1 MRLLVSALSCNPS
14 LGSEALVGFKYAEA
28 LSRRYETVII
38 AAAPSQAPEGAA
50 LLRCDAGQCSFNE
63 VSAGP
68 LLRFELR
75 QQRIARRLRNQFPF
89 DYVHRITPSA
99 IQEPTWAGRLGKP
112 LIIGPLIAADAPPL
126 TFARLLNR
134 PVSPPKG
141 PRWRPSRVAGRIYRT
156 IVTRAEREQSYLHHA
171 RRILVGTR
179 TALRQVPE
187 HLREKCRLVTYS
199 GVEHEVFVPPPARPV
214 TNTVRLLFV
223 GRLIP
228 YKGVELL
235 LRAVEIAARRC
246 SIKLDI
252 VGGADPVYKNFLLQL
267 IQELRLESSVNFLS
281 PVPRHQLPSLYQRAD
296 VFCFPTLCDTYGI
309 ALLEAMSC
317 GCAVLVSDVA
327 GAGEI
332 VNGENGLKVRLD
344 APDEY
349 IREYAEKIV
358 ALAQNHELRASL
370 GERARKFIRR
380 EHDWDRIGDQ
390 ILAVYDELEIATA
403 SGSERDSRQ

>member
-1 MRLLVSALSCNPS
+1 MRVLVSALSCNPS

-28 LSRRYETVII
+28 LSQRYETIVISSP
-38 AAAPSQAPEGAA
+38 PSQAPEGAT
-50 LLRCDAGQCSFNE
+50 LLRCDAGECSFNE
-63 VSAGP
+63 VGSAP

-75 QQRIARRLRNQFPF
+75 QQRMARRLRHQFPF

-99 IQEPTWAGRLGKP
+99 IQTPTWAGRLGKP
-112 LIIGPLIAADAPPL
+112 LIIGPLIAADKPPL
-126 TFARLLNR
+126 AFAPFLSR
-134 PVSPPKG
+134 PVSMSNR
-141 PRWRPSRVAGRIYRT
+141 PRWRPERVAGRVCRT
-156 IVTRAEREQSYLHHA
+156 IVTRAEREQSYLHQAH
-171 RRILVGTR
+171 RVLVGTR
-179 TALRQVPE
+179 TAMRHVPE
-187 HLREKCRLVTYS
+187 PLREKCRLVTYS
-199 GVEHEVFVPPPARPV
+199 GVEHEVFVPPSARLV
-214 TNTVRLLFV
+214 TNTLRLLFV

-252 VGGADPVYKNFLLQL
+252 VGGADPVYKDFLLRL
-267 IQELRLESSVNFLS
+267 IRELRLESSVNFLA
-281 PVPRHQLPSLYQRAD
+281 PVTRDQLPPLYQQAD

-332 VNGENGLKVRLD
+332 VNGENGLKVRLNT
-344 APDEY
+344 PDEY

-358 ALAQNHELRASL
+358 ALAQNHELRTRL
-370 GERARKFIRR
+370 GEAARRFILR
-380 EHDWDRIGDQ
+380 EHDWSRIGAQ
-390 ILAVYDELEIATA
+390 VLAVYDELGCEYQ
-403 SGSERDSRQ
+403 R

>member
-50 LLRCDAGQCSFNE
+50 LLTFNAGQCSFNE

-126 TFARLLNR
+126 AFARLLNR

-252 VGGADPVYKNFLLQL
+252 VGGADPVYKNFLLRL
-267 IQELRLESSVNFLS
+267 IQELRLESSVNFLCPGS
-281 PVPRHQLPSLYQRAD
+281 APSVAFSLSAGGRLLLPHPVRHLRD
-296 VFCFPTLCDTYGI
+296 
-309 ALLEAMSC
+309 
-317 GCAVLVSDVA
+317 CAA
-327 GAGEI
+327 GG
-332 VNGENGLKVRLD
+332 D
-344 APDEY
+344 
-349 IREYAEKIV
+349 
-358 ALAQNHELRASL
+358 ELRLRSPGQRRGGRGRNRER
-370 GERARKFIRR
+370 GERTQGSIGRPGRIYSGIRGK
-380 EHDWDRIGDQ
+380 DRG
-390 ILAVYDELEIATA
+390 AC
-403 SGSERDSRQ
+403 SKP

>member
-28 LSRRYETVII
+28 LSQRYETIII
-38 AAAPSQAPEGAA
+38 AAAPSQAPEGAT
-50 LLRCDAGQCSFNE
+50 LLTLNAGQCSFNE

-75 QQRIARRLRNQFPF
+75 QQRIARRLRHRFPF

-112 LIIGPLIAADAPPL
+112 LIIGPIIAADAPP
-126 TFARLLNR
+126 FAFGLLLSR
-134 PVSPPKG
+134 PVSRPKG
-141 PRWRPSRVAGRIYRT
+141 PRWRPSRVAGRLYRT
-156 IVTRAEREQSYLHHA
+156 IVTRAEREQSYLQQA
-171 RRILVGTR
+171 LRILVGSR
-179 TALRQVPE
+179 TALQQVPE
-187 HLREKCRLVTYS
+187 HLRENCRLVTYS
-199 GVEHEVFVPPPARPV
+199 GVEHEAFTPPPARPV
-214 TNTVRLLFV
+214 TDTLRLLFV

-235 LRAVEIAARRC
+235 LRAVEIAARRF
-246 SIKLDI
+246 SIELDI
-252 VGGADPVYKNFLLQL
+252 VGGEDPVYKDFLLKLIRELQL
-267 IQELRLESSVNFLS
+267 KSSVNFRG
-281 PVPRHQLPSLYQRAD
+281 PVPREQLPSLYRRAD

-332 VNGENGLKVRLD
+332 VNGENGLKVRLNT
-344 APDEY
+344 PDQY
-349 IREYAEKIV
+349 IREYAEKIM
-358 ALAQNHELRASL
+358 ALAQNHELRAGL
-370 GERARKFIRR
+370 GETARKFVLR
-380 EHDWDRIGDQ
+380 EHDWGRIGAQ
-390 ILAVYDELEIATA
+390 VLAVYDELEISTA
-403 SGSERDSRQ
+403 SGSELGFRQ

>member
-1 MRLLVSALSCNPS
+1 MNLLISALSCNPS
-14 LGSEALVGFKYAEA
+14 LGSEALIGFKYAEA
-28 LSRRYETVII
+28 LSRRYETVVI
-38 AAAPSQAPEGAA
+38 ASPPSQAPEGAT
-50 LLRCDAGQCSFNE
+50 LLKCDAGPCSFNE
-63 VSAGP
+63 VGAEP
-68 LLRFELR
+68 LLRFEAR
-75 QQRIARRLRNQFPF
+75 QQRIARRLRRQFPF

-112 LIIGPLIAADAPPL
+112 LIIGPIIAADEPPL
-126 TFARLLNR
+126 AFAPFLSR
-134 PVSPPKG
+134 PVSPPG
-141 PRWRPSRVAGRIYRT
+141 LPRWRPERVAGRICRE
-156 IVTRAEREQSYLHHA
+156 IVTRAKGRRSHLHQA

-179 TALRQVPE
+179 TALRHVPP

-199 GVEHEVFVPPPARPV
+199 GVEHEIFIPPPARSV
-214 TNTVRLLFV
+214 TNTLRLLFV
-223 GRLIP
+223 GRLVP

-235 LRAVEIAARRC
+235 LRAVEIAARSC

-252 VGGADPVYKNFLLQL
+252 IGGADAGYKDFLLRV
-267 IQELRLESSVNFLS
+267 IQELRLEPSVDFMA
-281 PVPRHQLPSLYQRAD
+281 PVPRDQLPSLYQRAD

-344 APDEY
+344 TPDEY

-358 ALAQNHELRASL
+358 ALAQNRELRARL
-370 GERARKFIRR
+370 GEEARRYILR
-380 EHDWDRIGDQ
+380 EHDWNRIGEQ
-390 ILAVYDELEIATA
+390 LLSVYDEFQC
-403 SGSERDSRQ
+403 D